1 MVVVVE
7 GDAAAGAGEE
17 DDDDTE
23 RKITWSR
30 SSRGDAGAG
39 AALVLSS
46 WVLVASSLVVREAIV
61 NAQAGV
67 LGVLAILVEKRK

>member
-1 MVVVVE
+1 MVVVVVVVVVE
-7 GDAAAGAGEE
+7 GDAAAGEE

-61 NAQAGV
+61 NAQTGV
-67 LGVLAILVEKRK
+67 LF